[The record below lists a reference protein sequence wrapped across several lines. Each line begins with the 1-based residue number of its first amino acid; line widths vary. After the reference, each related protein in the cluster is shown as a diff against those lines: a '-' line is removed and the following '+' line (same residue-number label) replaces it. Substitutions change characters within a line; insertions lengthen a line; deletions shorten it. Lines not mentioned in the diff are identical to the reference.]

1 MLFIKQINKTVFF
14 CVIGL
19 LLLIILLFQPSKQEV
34 LLDASLKKHFGLIHD
49 GETGSARVRLRQFMD
64 SNGESSQSLFLMG
77 LSYHSEKRYA
87 KAVEW
92 LEQSVSTQ
100 KDIYPPSWHYLGWSH
115 FYLGNGAQANDAFE
129 QYLVIQPDEPDTIF
143 ALGLLAMEEGEF
155 ESAEEL
161 FGRVVQITAQSRNR
175 LIRAKASARLA
186 DVQVELGR
194 LDSAILLYND
204 ALGRNPDL
212 YEAWHRLA
220 TVLQRVGREEEA
232 LTAFSES
239 ESARN
244 RIRPDLMQTTEFPE

>member
-1 MLFIKQINKTVFF
+1 
-14 CVIGL
+14 
-19 LLLIILLFQPSKQEV
+19 
-34 LLDASLKKHFGLIHD
+34 
-49 GETGSARVRLRQFMD
+49 
-64 SNGESSQSLFLMG
+64 
-77 LSYHSEKRYA
+77 
-87 KAVEW
+87 
-92 LEQSVSTQ
+92 
-100 KDIYPPSWHYLGWSH
+100 
-115 FYLGNGAQANDAFE
+115 
-129 QYLVIQPDEPDTIF
+129 
-143 ALGLLAMEEGEF
+143 
-155 ESAEEL
+155 
-161 FGRVVQITAQSRNR
+161 

>member
-1 MLFIKQINKTVFF
+1 
-14 CVIGL
+14 
-19 LLLIILLFQPSKQEV
+19 
-34 LLDASLKKHFGLIHD
+34 
-49 GETGSARVRLRQFMD
+49 
-64 SNGESSQSLFLMG
+64 
-77 LSYHSEKRYA
+77 
-87 KAVEW
+87 
-92 LEQSVSTQ
+92 
-100 KDIYPPSWHYLGWSH
+100 
-115 FYLGNGAQANDAFE
+115 
-129 QYLVIQPDEPDTIF
+129 PDEPDTIF